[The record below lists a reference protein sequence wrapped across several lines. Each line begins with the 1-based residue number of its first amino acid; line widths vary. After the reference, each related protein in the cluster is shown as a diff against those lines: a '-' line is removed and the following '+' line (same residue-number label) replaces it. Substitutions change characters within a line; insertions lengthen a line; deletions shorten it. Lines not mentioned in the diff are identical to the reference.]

1 MDEDQEKS
9 RFFRPGSGTVKIAT
23 PIADTPDLASERA
36 LPNRTFTPGHVIDG
50 KFQVVGFLGEGGM
63 GTVYRVHHM
72 TLGKDL
78 ALKTFR
84 SEQIDQEAWLRFQRE
99 AQSIGRLEH
108 ANIIRIY
115 DFGIAEDNRPY
126 YAMELLTGADLA
138 ERLSRGG
145 ALPLRLTLQV
155 FIQVAGALEHA
166 HQCGVVHRD
175 IKPANIHLND
185 DDPKRPVAKLV
196 DFGIAKL
203 ATSESQMLTSAG
215 LVFGSPLYM
224 SPEQAMGA
232 DIDARSDI
240 YSLGCTLFECLT
252 EKPPFLGENIVD
264 TLTRHQQENPPNLA
278 DVDIGSRYPQRLE
291 GLVRRML
298 VKDPEKRIATM
309 KEVKQ
314 ELTALFETLKYT
326 STLDLQPL
334 QSVNQRNTNIRG
346 IRSKKSSQENST
358 PPIPESLKQEGRQY
372 VLITSMAV
380 AVVAVL
386 AGTTLMVT
394 QFLTKAAP
402 PPTAQAQA
410 VPKVE
415 LTSIIPAEDY
425 KKLPKELPGIDVS
438 QEVRPDGTKV
448 SKMNFPKHGIGKVG
462 VLGEELVSAR
472 GKLIFPGDKKLVF
485 KPNTWF
491 LEKSE
496 IWGILLTMH
505 IWEIIFPEN
514 TEVTEEMLIH
524 SNNPT
529 LKVRSLSFRNTRLEG
544 PLMNI
549 SHNPELKSLDLT
561 NTKLF
566 KYDSYRT
573 IFQDSPII
581 RVCIDEISQS
591 DLNRLIPQLRTCKNL
606 ASLRFDNSKLN
617 SENLRKIGSL
627 SKLSTLELRNCGID
641 DNGLADLATLN
652 HLKRLH
658 LGKAALTAA
667 SVNTIKKMKE
677 LRYLA
682 VNLHSNP
689 QLAALLEQEMSSRGG
704 RFENSGEDVPDYT
717 DLVDAP

>member
-9 RFFRPGSGTVKIAT
+9 RFFRPGSGTVKVAT
-23 PIADTPDLASERA
+23 PVADTLDQASERA
-36 LPNRTFTPGHVIDG
+36 LPNRTYTPGHVIDG

-145 ALPLRLTLQV
+145 AMPLRLTLQV

-203 ATSESQMLTSAG
+203 ATSENQRLTSAG

-298 VKDPEKRIATM
+298 VKDPEKRIASM

-314 ELTALFETLKYT
+314 ELTDLLETLKDT
-326 STLDLQPL
+326 ATVDLQPM
-334 QSVNQRNTNIRG
+334 QSVTQRNTNIRG

-372 VLITSMAV
+372 VLITAIAL

-386 AGTTLMVT
+386 AGTTLAVT
-394 QFLTKAAP
+394 HFLTKAAP
-402 PPTAQAQA
+402 PPTDQAQA

-415 LTSIIPAEDY
+415 LTSIIPDEDY

-438 QEVRPDGTKV
+438 QEVLPNGTKV

-472 GKLIFPGDKKLVF
+472 GKLTFPTDKKLVF

-491 LEKSE
+491 LEKTERWSV
-496 IWGILLTMH
+496 LLALH
-505 IWEIIFPEN
+505 IWEISFPEN
-514 TEVTEEMLIH
+514 IEVTEEMLIH
-524 SNNPT
+524 TNNPT
-529 LKVRSLSFRNTRLEG
+529 LKVRSLSFRNSRLEG
-544 PLMNI
+544 PLVNI
-549 SHNPELKSLDLT
+549 SHNPELKSLDLS

-566 KYDSYRT
+566 KNDTYGT
-573 IFQDSPII
+573 IFQDSPIV
-581 RVCIDEISQS
+581 RLCIDEISQA
-591 DLNRLIPQLRTCKNL
+591 DLNRLIPQLKSCKNL
-606 ASLRFDNSKLN
+606 VALRFDNSTLN
-617 SENLRKIGSL
+617 SESLREIVSL
-627 SKLSTLELRNCGID
+627 SKLSTLELRSCGID
-641 DNGLADLATLN
+641 DKGLAALAKLN

-667 SVNTIKKMKE
+667 SVDTIKQMKE

-682 VNLHSNP
+682 VDLHNNP
-689 QLAALLEQEMSSRGG
+689 RLAALLQREMSSRGG

-717 DLVDAP
+717 DFLDAP

>member
-9 RFFRPGSGTVKIAT
+9 RFFRPGSGTVKVAT
-23 PIADTPDLASERA
+23 PVADTLDLASERA
-36 LPNRTFTPGHVIDG
+36 LPNRTYTPGHVIDG

-145 ALPLRLTLQV
+145 AMPLRLTLQV

-203 ATSESQMLTSAG
+203 ATSESQRLTSAG

-314 ELTALFETLKYT
+314 ELTDLLETLKDT
-326 STLDLQPL
+326 AAVDLQPM
-334 QSVNQRNTNIRG
+334 QSVTQRNTNIRG
-346 IRSKKSSQENST
+346 IRSKKSSQADST

-372 VLITSMAV
+372 VLITAIAL
-380 AVVAVL
+380 AVVAIL
-386 AGTTLMVT
+386 AGTTLAVT
-394 QFLTKAAP
+394 HLLTKAAP
-402 PPTAQAQA
+402 PPTDQAQA
-410 VPKVE
+410 GPKTE
-415 LTSIIPAEDY
+415 LVSIIPEDDY

-438 QEVRPDGTKV
+438 QEVLPDGSKV
-448 SKMNFPKHGIGKVG
+448 SKMNFPKRGIGKVG
-462 VLGEELVSAR
+462 VLGDKLVQAK
-472 GKLIFPGDKKLVF
+472 GTLMFPTEKKLVF

-491 LEKSE
+491 LEKTERWSV
-496 IWGILLTMH
+496 LLALH
-505 IWEIIFPEN
+505 IWEISFPEN
-514 TEVTEEMLIH
+514 IEVTEEMLIH
-524 SNNPT
+524 TNNPT

-544 PLMNI
+544 PLVNI
-549 SHNPELKSLDLT
+549 SHNPELKSLDLS

-566 KYDSYRT
+566 KNDTYGT
-573 IFQDSPII
+573 IFQDSSIV
-581 RVCIDEISQS
+581 RLCIDEISRT
-591 DLNRLIPQLRTCKNL
+591 DLKRLIPQLKTCKNL
-606 ASLRFDNSKLN
+606 AALRFDNSKLN
-617 SENLRKIGSL
+617 SESLAEIVSL

-641 DNGLADLATLN
+641 DRGLAALAKLN

-667 SVNTIKKMKE
+667 SVNTIKKMTE

-682 VNLHSNP
+682 LDLRNNP
-689 QLAALLEQEMSSRGG
+689 QLAALLEREMTSRGG
-704 RFENSGEDVPDYT
+704 RFENTGESVPDYT
-717 DLVDAP
+717 DFLDAP

>member
-9 RFFRPGSGTVKIAT
+9 RFFRPGSGTVKVAT
-23 PIADTPDLASERA
+23 PVADTPDLASERA
-36 LPNRTFTPGHVIDG
+36 LPNRTYTPGHVIDG

-145 ALPLRLTLQV
+145 AMPLRLTLQV

-203 ATSESQMLTSAG
+203 ATSESQRLTSAG

-240 YSLGCTLFECLT
+240 YSLGCALFECLT

-264 TLTRHQQENPPNLA
+264 TLTRHQQDNPPNLA

-314 ELTALFETLKYT
+314 ELTDLLETLKDT
-326 STLDLQPL
+326 AAVDLQPM
-334 QSVNQRNTNIRG
+334 QSVTQRNTNIRG
-346 IRSKKSSQENST
+346 IRSKKSSQADSK
-358 PPIPESLKQEGRQY
+358 PQIPESLKQEGRQY
-372 VLITSMAV
+372 VLITTIAL
-380 AVVAVL
+380 AVVAIL
-386 AGTTLMVT
+386 AGTTLAVT
-394 QFLTKAAP
+394 HLLTKAAP
-402 PPTAQAQA
+402 PPTDQAQA
-410 VPKVE
+410 GPKTE
-415 LTSIIPAEDY
+415 LVSIIPEDDY

-438 QEVRPDGTKV
+438 QEVLPDGSKV
-448 SKMNFPKHGIGKVG
+448 SKMNFPKRGIGKVG
-462 VLGEELVSAR
+462 VLGDKLVQAK
-472 GKLIFPGDKKLVF
+472 GTLMFPTEKKLVF

-491 LEKSE
+491 LEKTERWSV
-496 IWGILLTMH
+496 LLALH
-505 IWEIIFPEN
+505 IWEISFPEN
-514 TEVTEEMLIH
+514 IEVTEEMLIH
-524 SNNPT
+524 TNNPT

-544 PLMNI
+544 PLVNI
-549 SHNPELKSLDLT
+549 SHNPELKSLDLS

-566 KYDSYRT
+566 KNDTYGT
-573 IFQDSPII
+573 IFQDSSIV
-581 RVCIDEISQS
+581 RLCIDEISRT
-591 DLNRLIPQLRTCKNL
+591 DLKRLIPQLKTCKNL
-606 ASLRFDNSKLN
+606 AALRFDNSKLN
-617 SENLRKIGSL
+617 SESLAEIVSL

-641 DNGLADLATLN
+641 DSGLAALAKLN

-667 SVNTIKKMKE
+667 SVNTIKKMTD

-682 VNLHSNP
+682 LDLHNNP
-689 QLAALLEQEMSSRGG
+689 QLAALLEREMTSRGG
-704 RFENSGEDVPDYT
+704 RFENTGESVPDYT
-717 DLVDAP
+717 DFLDAP

>member
-9 RFFRPGSGTVKIAT
+9 RFFRPGSGTVKVAT
-23 PIADTPDLASERA
+23 PVADTLDLAAERA
-36 LPNRTFTPGHVIDG
+36 LPNRTYTPGHVIDG

-145 ALPLRLTLQV
+145 AMPLRLTLQV

-203 ATSESQMLTSAG
+203 ATSESQRLTSAG

-264 TLTRHQQENPPNLA
+264 TLTRHQQDNPPNLA

-314 ELTALFETLKYT
+314 ELTDLLETLKDT
-326 STLDLQPL
+326 AAADLPPM
-334 QSVNQRNTNIRG
+334 QSVTQRNTNIRG
-346 IRSKKSSQENST
+346 IRSKKSSQADST

-372 VLITSMAV
+372 VLITAIAL
-380 AVVAVL
+380 AVVAIL
-386 AGTTLMVT
+386 AGTTLAVT
-394 QFLTKAAP
+394 HLLTKAAP
-402 PPTAQAQA
+402 PPTDQAQA
-410 VPKVE
+410 GPKTE
-415 LTSIIPAEDY
+415 LVSIIPEDDY

-438 QEVRPDGTKV
+438 QEVLPDGSKV
-448 SKMNFPKHGIGKVG
+448 SKMNFPKRGIGKVG
-462 VLGEELVSAR
+462 
-472 GKLIFPGDKKLVF
+472 
-485 KPNTWF
+485 
-491 LEKSE
+491 
-496 IWGILLTMH
+496 
-505 IWEIIFPEN
+505 
-514 TEVTEEMLIH
+514 
-524 SNNPT
+524 
-529 LKVRSLSFRNTRLEG
+529 
-544 PLMNI
+544 
-549 SHNPELKSLDLT
+549 
-561 NTKLF
+561 
-566 KYDSYRT
+566 
-573 IFQDSPII
+573 
-581 RVCIDEISQS
+581 
-591 DLNRLIPQLRTCKNL
+591 
-606 ASLRFDNSKLN
+606 
-617 SENLRKIGSL
+617 
-627 SKLSTLELRNCGID
+627 
-641 DNGLADLATLN
+641 
-652 HLKRLH
+652 
-658 LGKAALTAA
+658 
-667 SVNTIKKMKE
+667 
-677 LRYLA
+677 
-682 VNLHSNP
+682 
-689 QLAALLEQEMSSRGG
+689 
-704 RFENSGEDVPDYT
+704 
-717 DLVDAP
+717 

>member
-9 RFFRPGSGTVKIAT
+9 RFFRPGSGTVKVAT
-23 PIADTPDLASERA
+23 PVADTLDLAAERA
-36 LPNRTFTPGHVIDG
+36 LPNRTYTPGHVIDG

-138 ERLSRGG
+138 ERLARGG
-145 ALPLRLTLQV
+145 AMPLRLTLQV

-203 ATSESQMLTSAG
+203 ATSESQSLTCAG

-264 TLTRHQQENPPNLA
+264 TLTRHQQDNPPNLA

-314 ELTALFETLKYT
+314 ELTDLLETLKDT
-326 STLDLQPL
+326 AAADLPPM
-334 QSVNQRNTNIRG
+334 QSVTQRNTNIRG
-346 IRSKKSSQENST
+346 IRSKKSSQEEAA
-358 PPIPESLKQEGRQY
+358 PPISESLKREGRQY
-372 VLITSMAV
+372 VLITTIAL

-386 AGTTLMVT
+386 AGTTLAVT
-394 QFLTKAAP
+394 HFLTEAAP
-402 PPTAQAQA
+402 PPTDQAQA

-415 LTSIIPAEDY
+415 LTSIIPDEDI
-425 KKLPKELPGIDVS
+425 KKLPKDLQALDVS
-438 QEVRPDGTKV
+438 QEVLPDGTTI
-448 SKMNFPKHGIGKVG
+448 SKMKFPKHDIGKVG
-462 VLGEELVSAR
+462 ALGDKLVPAK
-472 GKLIFPGDKKLVF
+472 GTLLFPADKKLVF

-491 LEKSE
+491 LERTERWSV
-496 IWGILLTMH
+496 LLALH
-505 IWEIIFPEN
+505 LWEIIFPEDFN
-514 TEVTEEMLIH
+514 VTEEMLIH
-524 SNNPT
+524 TNNPT
-529 LKVRSLSFRNTRLEG
+529 LKVRSLRFRNARLEG
-544 PLMNI
+544 PLENL

-561 NTKLF
+561 GTQLCKIDTYNTV
-566 KYDSYRT
+566 
-573 IFQDSPII
+573 FQDSPII

-591 DLNRLIPQLRTCKNL
+591 DLKKLLATLKTCKNL
-606 ASLRFDNSKLN
+606 AALRFDNSKLN
-617 SENLRKIGSL
+617 SENLSKLCTL

-641 DNGLADLATLN
+641 DRGLAALAKLN

-667 SVNTIKKMKE
+667 SVNTIKKMTD

-682 VNLHSNP
+682 LDLRNNP
-689 QLAALLEQEMSSRGG
+689 QLAAFLEREMTSRGG
-704 RFENSGEDVPDYT
+704 RFENTGESVPDYT
-717 DLVDAP
+717 DFLDAP

>member
-9 RFFRPGSGTVKIAT
+9 RFFRPGSGTVKVAT
-23 PIADTPDLASERA
+23 PVADSLDLASERA
-36 LPNRTFTPGHVIDG
+36 LPNRTYAPGHVIDG

-138 ERLSRGG
+138 ERLSRAG
-145 ALPLRLTLQV
+145 AMPLRLTLQV

-185 DDPKRPVAKLV
+185 DDPKRPLAKLV

-203 ATSESQMLTSAG
+203 ATSENQRLTSAG

-298 VKDPEKRIATM
+298 VKEPEKRIATM

-314 ELTALFETLKYT
+314 ELTALLETLKDT
-326 STLDLQPL
+326 STVDLQPL
-334 QSVNQRNTNIRG
+334 QSVTQRNTNIRG
-346 IRSKKSSQENST
+346 IRSKKNSEEPST

-372 VLITSMAV
+372 AFITIMAV
-380 AVVAVL
+380 AIVTVL
-386 AGTTLMVT
+386 AGTTLAVT
-394 QFLTKAAP
+394 HFLTKAAP
-402 PPTAQAQA
+402 PPDEQPGAAH
-410 VPKVE
+410 KIE
-415 LTSIIPAEDY
+415 LKSIIPEEDY
-425 KKLPKELPGIDVS
+425 KKIPKELPGIDVS
-438 QEVRPDGTKV
+438 QRTLPDGTKV
-448 SKMNFPKHGIGKVG
+448 STMNFPKRGIGKAG
-462 VLGEELVSAR
+462 ILGQELVPAK
-472 GKLIFPGDKKLVF
+472 GTLEFPTDKKLVF
-485 KPNTWF
+485 KPNSWF
-491 LEKSE
+491 LEKTERWS
-496 IWGILLTMH
+496 ILLAMH

-514 TEVTEEMLIH
+514 IDVTEEMLIH
-524 SNNPT
+524 TNNPT
-529 LKVRSLSFRNTRLEG
+529 LRVRSLSFRNTRLRG
-544 PLMNI
+544 PLGNL
-549 SHNPELKSLDLT
+549 SHNPELKSIDLT
-561 NTKLF
+561 NTKLSVGDNY
-566 KYDSYRT
+566 KTVLENSSVVRLGMDKIT
-573 IFQDSPII
+573 
-581 RVCIDEISQS
+581 ETE
-591 DLNRLIPQLRTCKNL
+591 LTRLIPPLKTCKNL
-606 ASLRFDNSKLN
+606 VALRFDKSKLD
-617 SENLRKIGSL
+617 SRCLSKICSL
-627 SKLSTLELRNCGID
+627 SNLSTLELRNCGID
-641 DNGLADLATLN
+641 DNKLATLAELKK
-652 HLKRLH
+652 LKRLH
-658 LGKAALTAA
+658 LGKASITEA
-667 SVNTIKKMKE
+667 SIPTIKKME
-677 LRYLA
+677 ALRYLSA
-682 VNLHSNP
+682 DLTSSP
-689 QLAALLEQEMSSRGG
+689 RLASALENEMKSRGG
-704 RFENSGEDVPDYT
+704 QFVNTKNDEPDYT
-717 DLVDAP
+717 DFRDAP